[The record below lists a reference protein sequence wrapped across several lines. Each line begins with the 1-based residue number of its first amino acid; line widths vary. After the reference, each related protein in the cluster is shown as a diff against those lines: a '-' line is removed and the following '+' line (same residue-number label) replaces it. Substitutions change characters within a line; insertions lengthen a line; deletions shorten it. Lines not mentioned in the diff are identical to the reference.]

1 MYMDSDLKYIYNYIK
16 YYYDSVK
23 EFKDENFIMSVSN
36 KIRYSMMKSSFS
48 KRKCDFY
55 INNYIHGI
63 MSDIN
68 SKSYNSFII
77 IKNHVYLL
85 MNYYKIYN
93 NVIIE
98 NYNVLLYEITRIIS
112 KRYSSEDVVAG
123 VYDSLIE
130 NMFSCDIESEF
141 NKGDNKVSIEEKP
154 GMNKETLKNYVFNY
168 LSNDVNKIFAF
179 SGNINYLVE
188 VIAAQLF
195 ELEVDSKRVLNHEYD
210 DLINYFIRKNL
221 FNIKY
226 TKDFKEIYDLV
237 YKFVVSSE
245 TYMNLSNEKE
255 KIEEE
260 VFRLS
265 RYLMKTGY
273 SKNDINSKK
282 CNEIMENHLR
292 IDSIIVNSRIC
303 RQKEEDNVNPNKIVL
318 NLNKVVTSSKIKPLT
333 FKAIISIMALNNEIK
348 R

>member
-1 MYMDSDLKYIYNYIK
+1 MHMDSELKYIYNYIK
-16 YYYDSVK
+16 YYYSSI
-23 EFKDENFIMSVSN
+23 EELDEKFIMTLSN
-36 KIRYSMMKSSFS
+36 KIRYSLLNSSFVN
-48 KRKCDFY
+48 RKLDFY
-55 INNYIHGI
+55 INNFIHQEFRK
-63 MSDIN
+63 IN
-68 SKSYNSFII
+68 SRTYDEFLT
-77 IKNHVYLL
+77 IKNHIYLL
-85 MNYYKIYN
+85 MSYYRISN
-93 NVIIE
+93 GVNIE
-98 NYNVLLYEITRIIS
+98 DYNVLLYEITRIIA
-112 KRYSSEDVVAG
+112 KRYNYQDVKAG